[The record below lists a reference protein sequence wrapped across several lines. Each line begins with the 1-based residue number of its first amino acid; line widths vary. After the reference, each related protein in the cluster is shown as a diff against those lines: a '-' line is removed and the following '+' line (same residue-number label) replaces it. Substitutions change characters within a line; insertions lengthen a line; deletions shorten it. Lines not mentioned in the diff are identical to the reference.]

1 MKPIV
6 LLDGGM
12 GQELLKRSRSK
23 PSPLWS
29 AQVLMDE
36 PEIVKA
42 VHRDYIDAGARVLTL
57 NSYSATPERLER
69 DGDPAMFE
77 PLQRR
82 AIELAQ
88 AARDEA
94 GADVA
99 LAGCLPPLK
108 ASYRPDLVTDRD
120 WAMGVYSRIVEIQ
133 APHVDAMLCETLAS
147 VLEIGAAVEAAKA
160 GGKPVWLA
168 MTLRDGAQGLLRSG
182 EPVSAGIAEALRC
195 GAGAILLNCSWPETI
210 SAAFGEI
217 AASGKPFG
225 AYANGFTA
233 IDKLMPG
240 GTVEQLTARED
251 LGPAAYAEFALHWAE
266 RGASIV
272 GGCCEVGPAHIAHL
286 ASRLR
291 EEGYEI
297 GKNFDA

>member
-1 MKPIV
+1 MNRIV

-12 GQELLKRSRSK
+12 GQELLKRSRAR

-29 AQVLMDE
+29 AQVMMDE

-42 VHRDYIDAGARVLTL
+42 VHRAYVDAGARVLTL
-57 NSYSATPERLER
+57 NSYSATPDRLER
-69 DGDPAMFE
+69 AGAADMFE

-82 AIELAQ
+82 AVELAQ
-88 AARDEA
+88 AAREES

-99 LAGCLPPLK
+99 LAGCLSPLM

-120 WAMGVYSRIVEIQ
+120 WAKGVYSRVAELQ
-133 APHVDAMLCETLAS
+133 APHVDVMLCETLAS

-160 GGKPVWLA
+160 CAKPVWLA
-168 MTLRDGAQGLLRSG
+168 MTLKDGADCLLRSG
-182 EPVSAGIAEALRC
+182 EPLAQGVAEAVRC
-195 GAGAILLNCSWPETI
+195 GADAVLLNCSWPETI
-210 SAAFGEI
+210 SAALGEV

-233 IDKLMPG
+233 IDKLQPG
-240 GTVEQLTARED
+240 GTVEELEARDD
-251 LGPAAYAEFALHWAE
+251 LDPAAYAGFALHWAQN
-266 RGASIV
+266 GAAIV
-272 GGCCEVGPAHIAHL
+272 GGCCEVGPAHIGKL
-286 ASRLR
+286 SQRLR

-297 GKNFDA
+297 GKMLHG